1 MKQADLNRAVAHI
14 TGESVA
20 TIQRLGFLLAEPEQ
34 DFIDEQQQA
43 AEAGPH
49 VIDWDEL
56 EQRHW
61 YRQFHQE
68 VDESFDEKE
77 LFCSGVGDAALP
89 A

>member
-20 TIQRLGFLLAEPEQ
+20 TIQRLGFLLAEPQQ
-34 DFIDEQQQA
+34 DFMEQQET
-43 AEAGPH
+43 EAGPH

-68 VDESFDEKE
+68 VDESFDEPE
-77 LFCSGVGDAALP
+77 LFCSGVCDAALP
-89 A
+89 V